1 MTLRVLLWNYLLIVP
16 HLLLVVVL
24 IALIRRR
31 LYRQFPMFFAYIV
44 SEIGQ
49 AAIIVPMILLRAVTG
64 KQYTVAYFSALALST
79 ALRFGIIHEI
89 FAHMFRNYTALSR
102 FGRPLFRWI
111 TVGLL
116 LIGLA
121 LAAYSGGHDAR
132 QLLSVATV
140 LDRTANILQ
149 GGLLIGLFFF
159 SSYLGL
165 SWRSYLFGIALG
177 VGIAATTDLVVS
189 AIRSQTG
196 FTYVVFLNYVT
207 MATYHCCVLIWIF
220 YLLAPERISQYNLK
234 TVPENNLEAWNQ
246 ELQRLLG
253 Q

>member
-31 LYRQFPMFFAYIV
+31 LFRQFPIFSAFIV
-44 SEIGQ
+44 SEIVQ
-49 AAIIVPMILLRAVTG
+49 AAVIIPMLLSRSVTA
-64 KQYTVAYFSALALST
+64 KQYTLVYFGALALST
-79 ALRFGIIHEI
+79 ALRIGIIHEI
-89 FAHMFRNYTALSR
+89 FAHMFRNYVALSR
-102 FGRPLFRWI
+102 FGKPLFRWA

-116 LIGLA
+116 LGGLA
-121 LAAYSGGHDAR
+121 LAAYAGGHDLVR
-132 QLLSVATV
+132 VTSVANV
-140 LDRTANILQ
+140 LDRAANILQ
-149 GGLLIGLFFF
+149 CGLLVGLFFF

-196 FTYVVFLNYVT
+196 YAYMVFLNYVT
-207 MATYHCCVLIWIF
+207 MATYHFCVLIWMF
-220 YLLAPERISQYNLK
+220 YLLAPERISQYNLN
-234 TVPENNLEAWNQ
+234 TVPENDLEAWNQ

-253 Q
+253 R

>member
-1 MTLRVLLWNYLLIVP
+1 MTLRAVLWYYLLIAP
-16 HLLLVVVL
+16 YLLLVVVCL
-24 IALIRRR
+24 ALIRRR
-31 LYRQFPMFFAYIV
+31 LYHRFPMFFAYV
-44 SEIGQ
+44 LSEIAQ
-49 AAIIVPMILLRAVTG
+49 ALVVIPLLLSRSTTAKAYTAV
-64 KQYTVAYFSALALST
+64 YFVGLGLTT
-79 ALRFGIIHEI
+79 AFRFGVIHEI
-89 FAHMFRNYTALSR
+89 FAHMFRNYAVLSR

-121 LAAYSGGHDAR
+121 LAAYAGGHDLVR
-132 QLLSVATV
+132 VTSVATV

-149 GGLLIGLFFF
+149 CGLLVGLFVF

-165 SWRSYLFGIALG
+165 SWKSYLFGIALG
-177 VGIAATTDLVVS
+177 VGVAATTDLIVS

-196 FTYVVFLNYVT
+196 YTYVVLLNYVT
-207 MATYHCCVLIWIF
+207 MATYHCSVLIWIF

-234 TVPENNLEAWNQ
+234 TVPESDLETWNQ